1 MDLHK
6 YYQEN
11 KDNINSSIMEIAS
24 DLATAR
30 LIMKYNQS
38 FEAFQQPQDPNNPDN
53 NCTCFKEEY
62 QDEFNQLY
70 DKEYDRIARLM
81 KFDYNTEDGQ
91 MESKAT
97 EVKTA
102 YATVRYDIENINGE
116 PISDE
121 DIDDV
126 LDELWND
133 TKIVGDY
140 IVVTQ
145 ICQRNDENVF

>member
-70 DKEYDRIARLM
+70 DKEYDRIAKLM

-116 PISDE
+116 SISDE

>member
-70 DKEYDRIARLM
+70 DKEYDRIAKLM